1 MVKKQQIAQCTRLGS
16 SLILRAVYSAEAGK
30 IEQKSSWGVT
40 GEKGSESP
48 ETEMAAAGEAAIA
61 AFQERRIGKR
71 ELSVREADELS
82 PARRRLLTEDGDTCL
97 SRWAS
102 FVVIFFLYEEV
113 GFFC

>member
-1 MVKKQQIAQCTRLGS
+1 
-16 SLILRAVYSAEAGK
+16 
-30 IEQKSSWGVT
+30 VT